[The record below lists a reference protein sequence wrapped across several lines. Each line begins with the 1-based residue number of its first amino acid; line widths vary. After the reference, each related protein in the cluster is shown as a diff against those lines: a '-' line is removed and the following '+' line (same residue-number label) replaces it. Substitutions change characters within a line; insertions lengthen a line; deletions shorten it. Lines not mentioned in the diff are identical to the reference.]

1 MNKYQIILSI
11 ENQLHKL
18 NEDQLRALYL
28 FLSKIIPS
36 NKIPID

>member
-11 ENQLHKL
+11 ENQLHKM

-28 FLSKIIPS
+28 FLSKMIS
-36 NKIPID
+36 QDKFPID